1 MLEVLL
7 FEGGKEELKEKG
19 VEVLTFTGFYGTLFE
34 EDNHAA
40 YTDPAYVVAVVRRS
54 QRVYM
59 ARWDYSEGETWV
71 EVDLNPGTAVQ
82 VLPPAVERIMRGV
95 NKEDRKRII
104 SEACKRL

>member
-82 VLPPAVERIMRGV
+82 VLPPRCRADNEGGKQGGQKADYLRGV
-95 NKEDRKRII
+95 
-104 SEACKRL
+104 